1 MFRYSLPLLALL
13 LAFPAHAE
21 TPDETF
27 LQLLEHDNFTYD
39 SRADIIGYAH
49 GVCYEMHTV
58 TFPVIVSNIVHDYPT
73 LPREAA
79 ERLAADSIKAYCP
92 EFSAK
97 ISYDKANGR
106 VQ

>member
-1 MFRYSLPLLALL
+1 MWFLLLL

-27 LQLLEHDNFTYD
+27 LRMLEHDNFTYD
-39 SRADIIGYAH
+39 SRTDIIGYAH
-49 GVCYEMHTV
+49 GVCYEMQSV
-58 TFPVIVSNIVHDYPT
+58 TFPAIVSNIVRDYPT

-79 ERLAADSIKAYCP
+79 ERLAADSITAYCP

-97 ISYDKANGR
+97 ISYDRLNGR